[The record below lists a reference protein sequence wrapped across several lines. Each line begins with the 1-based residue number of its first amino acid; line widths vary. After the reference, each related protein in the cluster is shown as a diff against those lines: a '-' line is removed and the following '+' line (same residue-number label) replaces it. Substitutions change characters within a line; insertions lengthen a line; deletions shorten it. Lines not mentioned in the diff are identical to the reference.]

1 MASQKEQSPSPNA
14 DQAKPNG
21 NPIRTQFLDKP
32 IVCRVLPE
40 FIAGLP
46 EQVAQIN
53 NSLEQRDLA
62 SLRRMVHQLRGSG
75 GAYGFPDITLL
86 ATAAESSIDE
96 KGPFD
101 GICTRVEELVN
112 LVRRVE
118 GYEQT
123 REQCPGN

>member
-1 MASQKEQSPSPNA
+1 MASQKEQL
-14 DQAKPNG
+14 
-21 NPIRTQFLDKP
+21 PIRTQFLDKP
-32 IVCRVLPE
+32 VVCRVLPE

-53 NSLEQRDLA
+53 NSLEQRDLV

-86 ATAAESSIDE
+86 ATAAELSID
-96 KGPFD
+96 KKDSLD

-118 GYEQT
+118 GYE
-123 REQCPGN
+123 RNKEQCPGN